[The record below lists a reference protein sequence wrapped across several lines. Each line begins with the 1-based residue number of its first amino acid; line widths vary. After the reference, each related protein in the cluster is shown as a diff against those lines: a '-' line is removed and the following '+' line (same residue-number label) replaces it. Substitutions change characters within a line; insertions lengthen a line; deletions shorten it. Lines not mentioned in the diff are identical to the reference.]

1 MRLSIVEI
9 INGDSMAKTKS
20 VRKPTVIISIS
31 FLLLFAL
38 WVLISIGLYKVY
50 FGGRFESR
58 KSSMRYV
65 QEFEGL
71 ERTRY
76 EFASDK
82 GQTIVGYMYSS
93 GTDQK
98 GIIIFS
104 HGYGAGG
111 HNSYMACINYLAQNG
126 YYVFAYDA
134 TGNDE
139 SGGNGIGGVPQGV
152 IDLNYAISFVED
164 SGNFPSMPIGLF
176 GHSWGGY
183 SVCNALT
190 YHPEIEAVIEC
201 SGPCS
206 SSDLVEG
213 GGVKAIGPVVH
224 ILMPVIKTYERAK
237 FGEYATNSGL
247 VGFAATD
254 AEIMVIH
261 SDDDDVVPIEYG
273 YDIYYEY
280 YHDDPRFTFIRL
292 TGKGHNSF
300 LNVDQNRELFESF
313 IDFYDSN
320 M

>member
-1 MRLSIVEI
+1 MRLSIVRI
-9 INGDSMAKTKS
+9 INGDGMAKTKS
-20 VRKPTVIISIS
+20 VRKQTVIISIS

-213 GGVKAIGPVVH
+213 GGVKAVGPVVH
-224 ILMPVIKTYERAK
+224 VLMPVIKVYERAK

-247 VGFAATD
+247 DGFAATD

-273 YDIYYEY
+273 YDNYYEY

-313 IDFYDSN
+313 IVFYDSN